1 MDGLLAVEL
10 LELGQASV
18 GWAMMASQARD
29 ASEPSAASAN
39 GSGEVAEAPPMR
51 LRATITIDID
61 ARDLEDAELRS
72 DVVRDQFEAVKR
84 AHPEA
89 VLTFQRRKPRTGRR
103 APAPTLVVRPYAD
116 D

>member
-1 MDGLLAVEL
+1 MDGLLGVEL

-18 GWAMMASQARD
+18 GWAVMASRTNGPSA
-29 ASEPSAASAN
+29 ASAASAN
-39 GSGEVAEAPPMR
+39 GSGVVSNPPPLR

-61 ARDLEDAELRS
+61 ARDLHEAELRS
-72 DVVRDQFEAVKR
+72 GVVRDQFEAMKR

-103 APAPTLVVRPYAD
+103 APAPTLVVAPYVD